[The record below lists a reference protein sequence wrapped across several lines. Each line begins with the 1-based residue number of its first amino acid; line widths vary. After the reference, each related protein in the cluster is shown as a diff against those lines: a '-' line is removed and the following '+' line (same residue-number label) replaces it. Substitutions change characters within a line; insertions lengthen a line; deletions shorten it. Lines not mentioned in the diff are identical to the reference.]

1 MELISLIVQ
10 AFNEL
15 TIWQKIWFLS
25 PSFYFL
31 LSLFLSVGVLRIPN
45 TTKKLSSQAFT
56 DTHHANEQDPIQNS
70 SFNTKV
76 SIVVSA
82 RNEERDLPG
91 CIEALLEIKYPKE
104 LLQIILVND
113 RSTDATAHIVNE
125 AAKLHNHIEAYYSA
139 NFADNGLEG
148 KARGLSI
155 GMQHATGEWIFITD
169 ADGRVEPEWIIHMLS
184 GDLSEVGMIGGVLAI
199 RANGL
204 LGRIERAVWAYV
216 QLFNVG
222 MSGWG
227 MPFTTVGPNMVIRR
241 SIYLD
246 AGGLESAVFTVA
258 EDLALFSLVEKSAY
272 SVVTQK
278 SPQTTI
284 LLEPVSSYTDLF
296 SQQRR
301 WFRGGVDH
309 DKRYILGLYG
319 IFWYGFFFVVLLWLG
334 WIISPLLFSLIWVCK
349 FLVEAVHYL
358 VFRTQIYKKPLA
370 RYLPLMQIYHLFILI
385 ALPLS
390 FLFDR
395 KISWRGEGYSIE
407 YD

>member
-1 MELISLIVQ
+1 MELTSLILESYS
-10 AFNEL
+10 EL
-15 TIWQKIWFLS
+15 TTWQKIWFLS
-25 PSFYFL
+25 PSFYLF
-31 LSLFLSVGVLRIPN
+31 LSLFLSIGVSRIPT
-45 TTKKLSSQAFT
+45 TTKKLSSQVSNNSRHT
-56 DTHHANEQDPIQNS
+56 NEQDAIQSS
-70 SFNTKV
+70 SFTTKV

-82 RNEERDLPG
+82 RNEEQDLPA
-91 CIEALLEIKYPKE
+91 CIDALLDLKYPKE

-125 AAKLHNHIEAYYSA
+125 AAKLHNHINAYHSVD
-139 NFADNGLEG
+139 FAENGLEA

-169 ADGRVEPEWIIHMLS
+169 ADGRVQPEWITHMLS
-184 GDLSEVGMIGGVLAI
+184 GDLSKVGMIGGVLAI
-199 RANGL
+199 RAKGL

-227 MPFTTVGPNMVIRR
+227 LPFISVGPNMAIRR

-246 AGGLESAVFTVA
+246 AGGLEAADFTVA
-258 EDLALFSLVEKSAY
+258 EDLALFSMVEKSTY

-278 SPQTTI
+278 SPQTTV
-284 LLEPVSSYTDLF
+284 LLEPVPSYAHLF

-301 WFRGGVDH
+301 WFRGGIDH
-309 DKRYILGLYG
+309 DARYILGLYG
-319 IFWYGFFFVVLLWLG
+319 IFWYGFLFVVLLWFG
-334 WIISPLLFSLIWVCK
+334 WIVSPLLFGFVWVCK
-349 FLVEAVHYL
+349 FLVEAIHYL
-358 VFRTQIYKKPLA
+358 IFRTQIYKKPLV
-370 RYLPLMQIYHLFILI
+370 RYLPLMQVYHLFILT

-390 FLFDR
+390 FLFER
-395 KISWRGEGYSIE
+395 KISWRGDGYSIE